1 LTMTAKTFIP
11 SRNRGGDKISVNDL
25 AEMIMFGSILCQ
37 KCGSRRRERVCP
49 KCGYDACLIRLSV
62 EGKYVRIYHDKSGRT
77 LAFTDAFQT
86 LANINAEIK
95 SNTFDV
101 RDWLQ
106 PAIQEQK
113 FSNKYLAWLKQK
125 KIEADKGRFSK
136 QTYKLY
142 EIYYRC
148 HYKPLYDLDV
158 RDIKLRH
165 LQEFVNDLN
174 GLSDK
179 YTKNLLDCLKTFFR
193 WLNRW
198 EKLEMPIM
206 PEVEVVISEPQHA
219 ITYEEQV
226 EAIKNFPDK
235 HQDIMFFY
243 RETGL
248 RVGEVCAVQVRD
260 LDLANGK
267 ILIQRTYSGYEL
279 VEKTKGK
286 NKKWIPLSE
295 LAYSIA
301 AKHADKRFGNEF
313 LFINPNTGKG
323 YKPSFLRQL
332 WYLHGVKGLKL
343 YEATRH
349 STISDWATQ
358 ANAFQVMDLARHSDI
373 RTSQKYVHNAMT
385 DLRKIVNRRNL
396 ISLQSD
402 KNPIDETGG

>member
-1 LTMTAKTFIP
+1 MLTEKSTY
-11 SRNRGGDKISVNDL
+11 SKINTSNQEL
-25 AEMIMFGSILCQ
+25 EGLIMRGSILCQ
-37 KCGSRRRERVCP
+37 RCGSRRRERVCP
-49 KCGYDACLIRLSV
+49 KCGYDACLIRLSLD
-62 EGKYVRIYHDKSGRT
+62 GNYVRLYHDKSGRP

-86 LANINAEIK
+86 LANINAEMK
-95 SNTFDV
+95 AKAFDV
-101 RDWLQ
+101 KNWLQ

-113 FSNKYLAWLKQK
+113 FDNKYLVWLKQK
-125 KIEADKGRFSK
+125 KIEADKGRFSR

-142 EIYYRC
+142 ETYYRL
-148 HYKPLYDLDV
+148 HYKALYDLDV
-158 RDIKLRH
+158 REIKLRH
-165 LQEFVNDLN
+165 LQELVNNLN

-179 YTKNLLDCLKTFFR
+179 YTKNLVDCLKTFFK

-198 EKLEMPIM
+198 ENVDMPIM
-206 PEVEVVISEPQHA
+206 PEIEVVTSEQQRAIS
-219 ITYEEQV
+219 YEEQI
-226 EAIKNFPDK
+226 EAINNFPK
-235 HQDIMFFY
+235 EHQEIMMFY

-248 RVGEVCAVQVRD
+248 RVGEVCAVEIRD
-260 LDLANGK
+260 LDLASGK
-267 ILIQRTYSGYEL
+267 VLIQRTYSGYEL

-295 LAYSIA
+295 VAFSIA
-301 AKHADKRFGNEF
+301 AKHAEKRFGNEF

-332 WYLHGVKGLKL
+332 WHQYGIKGLKL

-385 DLRKIVNRRNL
+385 DLKKVVNRRNL

-402 KNPIDETGG
+402 KNPIAKTDH